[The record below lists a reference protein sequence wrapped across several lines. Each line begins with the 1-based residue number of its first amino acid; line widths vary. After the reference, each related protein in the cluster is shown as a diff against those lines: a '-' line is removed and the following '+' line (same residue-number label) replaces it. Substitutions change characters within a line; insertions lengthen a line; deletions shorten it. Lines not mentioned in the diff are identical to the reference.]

1 VARPKMLN
9 AVLDACI
16 LYPAPIRDL
25 LLSFAEVGLYKPFW
39 SDKINEEWV
48 RNLLL
53 NRADLSLEKLQ
64 STVDAMN
71 FAFPDANVQENEEI
85 TDSLS
90 LPDLNDRHVLATAIQ
105 CESSI
110 IVTANLKD
118 FPETELR
125 AFAITAISPDNFI
138 AGLIRKNKL
147 LAFSAFEN
155 QVRRLQNPIL
165 NKLQVLETFHKLGLK
180 ITRSLLLE
188 INK

>member
-25 LLSFAEVGLYKPFW
+25 LLNFAEVGLFKPFW
-39 SDKINEEWV
+39 SDKI
-48 RNLLL
+48 
-53 NRADLSLEKLQ
+53 
-64 STVDAMN
+64 
-71 FAFPDANVQENEEI
+71 NEEI

-90 LPDLNDRHVLATAIQ
+90 LPDVNDRHVLATAIQ

-125 AFAITAISPDNFI
+125 PFAINAISPDYFI
-138 AGLIRKNKL
+138 SGLIRKNKL

-165 NKLQVLETFHKLGLK
+165 NQLQVLETFHKLGLR

-188 INK
+188 IDE

>member
-1 VARPKMLN
+1 MAPPSRIN
-9 AVLDACI
+9 AVLDACV

-25 LLSFAEVGLYKPFW
+25 LLSFAEVGLLKPFW

-48 RNLLL
+48 RNLLR
-53 NRADLSLEKLQ
+53 NREDLSLAKLQ
-64 STVDAMN
+64 STVRAMN
-71 FAFPDANVQENEEI
+71 AAFPDANVEENGNLI
-85 TDSLS
+85 YSLL
-90 LPDLNDRHVLATAIQ
+90 LPDHNDRHVLATAIQ
-105 CESSI
+105 SESSM

-118 FPETELR
+118 FPEAELR
-125 AFAITAISPDNFI
+125 PYAIIAISPDNFI
-138 AGLIRKNKL
+138 SSLIRNNKL

-165 NKLQVLETFHKLGLK
+165 NNLQVLETFHKLGLR

>member
-1 VARPKMLN
+1 VDRPKMLN

-25 LLSFAEVGLYKPFW
+25 LLSFAEVGLFKPFW
-39 SDKINEEWV
+39 SDKINEEWI

-64 STVDAMN
+64 STVTAMN
-71 FAFPDANVQENEEI
+71 SAFPDANVQENQKI

-90 LPDLNDRHVLATAIQ
+90 LPDVNDRHVLATAIQ
-105 CESSI
+105 SESSV

-118 FPETELR
+118 FPEAELWL
-125 AFAITAISPDNFI
+125 FAIIAISPDNFI
-138 AGLIRKNKL
+138 SGLIRTNKS
-147 LAFSAFEN
+147 LAFAAFEN
-155 QVRRLQNPIL
+155 QVSRLQNPIL